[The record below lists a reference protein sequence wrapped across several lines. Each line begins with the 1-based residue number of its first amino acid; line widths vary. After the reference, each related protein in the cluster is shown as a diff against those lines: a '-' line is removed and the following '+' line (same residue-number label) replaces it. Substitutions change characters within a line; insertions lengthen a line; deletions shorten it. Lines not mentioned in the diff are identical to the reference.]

1 MREVPA
7 RETDVDRQRAAGC
20 EASGAQERGDEMSMT
35 NQESAVLDHFVN
47 RAIENLVQ
55 ELAGRM
61 TYPEAKRAVRE
72 SLMRGIIRNLP
83 QPWPLSM
90 PAAKPNLAQPIDES
104 GFSAGFEVGD

>member
-1 MREVPA
+1 
-7 RETDVDRQRAAGC
+7 
-20 EASGAQERGDEMSMT
+20 
-35 NQESAVLDHFVN
+35 
-47 RAIENLVQ
+47 
-55 ELAGRM
+55 M

-104 GFSAGFEVGD
+104 GFSQDSKWEINPACSIVSRSEYHE

>member
-1 MREVPA
+1 VALQREL
-7 RETDVDRQRAAGC
+7 RAFD
-20 EASGAQERGDEMSMT
+20 EQKERGVWT
-35 NQESAVLDHFVN
+35 TN